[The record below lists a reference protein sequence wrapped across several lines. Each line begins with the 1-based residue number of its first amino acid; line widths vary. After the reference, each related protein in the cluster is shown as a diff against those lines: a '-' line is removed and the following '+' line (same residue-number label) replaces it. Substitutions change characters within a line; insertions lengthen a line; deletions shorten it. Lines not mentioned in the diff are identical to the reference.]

1 MYKINIIRGLNEKT
15 RFHHIS
21 WEFNRDF
28 FRVILF

>member
-1 MYKINIIRGLNEKT
+1 MYKINITTELNEKT
-15 RFHHIS
+15 RFHYIS